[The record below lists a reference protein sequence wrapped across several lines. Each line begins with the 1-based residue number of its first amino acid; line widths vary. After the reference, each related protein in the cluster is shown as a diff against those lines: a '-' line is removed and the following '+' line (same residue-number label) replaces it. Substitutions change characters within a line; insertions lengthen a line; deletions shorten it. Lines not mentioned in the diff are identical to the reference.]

1 MKFWKEIRKKKE
13 KLKLGPTRLSGTR
26 QKMNIKT
33 LISFV
38 YFLEW
43 KKSRSSLRWCS
54 RALELRWCSKLC
66 SLLKEMIGFLFK
78 NLKMIMCHC
87 SEMLQKNAIKCL
99 EFHHLPFTLESEN
112 IGILR
117 DSICNLCIQ
126 WGDKVSFLWI
136 YKCRLQAYRRS
147 SVA

>member
-112 IGILR
+112 IGILETLFVTYAFSEVIR
-117 DSICNLCIQ
+117 FL
-126 WGDKVSFLWI
+126 SFEFTNVG
-136 YKCRLQAYRRS
+136 YKLIDGVQ
-147 SVA
+147 